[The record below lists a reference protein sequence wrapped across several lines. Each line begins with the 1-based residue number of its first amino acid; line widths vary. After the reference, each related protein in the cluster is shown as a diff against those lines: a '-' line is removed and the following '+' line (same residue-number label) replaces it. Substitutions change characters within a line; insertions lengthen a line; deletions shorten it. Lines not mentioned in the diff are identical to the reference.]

1 MGPIRKRANGDGEV
15 LSKVA
20 VIGAGSWGTT
30 FAKIIADGGT
40 DVVIW
45 SRSKQIAEE
54 IQFDAQN
61 RKYLP
66 GITLP
71 SKLSAT
77 SNLAKAMDGKKQI
90 YVAVPTQ
97 SLRLMLISMKPLLKP
112 DTIIVS
118 LMKGVEKQTGLRP
131 SEIITEE
138 LGIAKDRV
146 VVVSGP
152 NLAIEIARKEPT
164 AAVVAC
170 EDIELAKIVAVTSSN
185 DYFHTFLND
194 DVIGT
199 EFGGVLKNLIALAIG
214 IVDGVGYGNNTRAS
228 IMTRGLAEV
237 SAFAVKMGAKPETMA
252 GLAGL
257 GDLIATCA
265 SPLSRNFRAGQL
277 LGKGHSREEIL
288 EIMDQ
293 TAEGLA
299 SVEPIL
305 EIAKAHK
312 ISMPIVKQING
323 VISGTLAPERI
334 APALTSDGPR
344 SE

>member
-1 MGPIRKRANGDGEV
+1 
-15 LSKVA
+15 
-20 VIGAGSWGTT
+20 
-30 FAKIIADGGT
+30 
-40 DVVIW
+40 
-45 SRSKQIAEE
+45 
-54 IQFDAQN
+54 
-61 RKYLP
+61 
-66 GITLP
+66 
-71 SKLSAT
+71 
-77 SNLAKAMDGKKQI
+77 
-90 YVAVPTQ
+90 
-97 SLRLMLISMKPLLKP
+97 
-112 DTIIVS
+112 
-118 LMKGVEKQTGLRP
+118 
-131 SEIITEE
+131 
-138 LGIAKDRV
+138 
-146 VVVSGP
+146 
-152 NLAIEIARKEPT
+152 
-164 AAVVAC
+164 
-170 EDIELAKIVAVTSSN
+170 VAVTSSN
-185 DYFHTFLND
+185 DYFHTFVND
-194 DVIGT
+194 DVTGT

-277 LGKGHSREEIL
+277 LGKGHSREEIF

-305 EIAKAHK
+305 AIAKAQK